1 MSQCS
6 PIQTD
11 ILMIGFGPVGATM
24 ASFLGRYG
32 VQTLVIDRATEI
44 LTMPRAIALD
54 NEALR
59 ILQNAGLAEDAFAK
73 HTIREVLMKS
83 PLAGTFGRGNTSG
96 SIDGHPK
103 LVTFYQ
109 PELEAALR
117 KNVANY
123 DCVTPLLGTSLLSFK
138 DHGDH
143 VVSVIE
149 SQNGEQQIVR
159 SRYLIAADGASS
171 SIRESLGLSFKGESY
186 AEDWLIVDAINRDT
200 SHMSHVEFICTPKLP
215 TPHMPAPGGRER
227 WEFMLGKGLSRE
239 QALDDGFIRKQ
250 LKPWVGDGHIDIER
264 KAVYRFHARCSKT
277 FQKGQVFLI
286 GDAAH
291 ITPPFV
297 GQGLVAGLRDA
308 ANLSWKLAWVLR
320 GACTGKT
327 LSTYDQE
334 RRPHANSMINLARR
348 MGGLIMPQS
357 TLRALVVH
365 NLMKAARLIEPVRNH
380 LEELEIKPKNQYK
393 RGSFTHKFRPDDAGL
408 ECGALFPQGLVRN
421 HAGQIAWSDDEL
433 GTSFSVV
440 GLGVDLDA
448 VLDEAS
454 RSALNALGAKVSAIV
469 PRKGTRQLSA
479 HELEDLENTFLAK
492 TRHKPLVALVRP
504 DRIVMGLCA
513 PAQLGS
519 LLKHVQRIH

>member
-1 MSQCS
+1 MS
-6 PIQTD
+6 PDTVTQTD
-11 ILMIGFGPVGATM
+11 ILMVGFGPVGATM

-32 VQTLVIDRATEI
+32 VQTLVIDRATDI

-117 KNVANY
+117 KNVAKY
-123 DCVTPLLGTSLLSFK
+123 PKVTPLLGTSLVSFQ

-143 VVSVIE
+143 VASVI
-149 SQNGEQQIVR
+149 QLHNGEQRTVR
-159 SRYLIAADGASS
+159 SRFLIAADGASS

-200 SHMSHVEFICTPKLP
+200 SQMSHVEFICTPKLP

-227 WEFMLGKGLSRE
+227 WEFMLGKGQSRE
-239 QALDDGFIRKQ
+239 EALDDGFIRKQ
-250 LKPWVGDGHIDIER
+250 LKPWVGDGPIDIER

-277 FQKGQVFLI
+277 FQKGRVFLI

-320 GACTGKT
+320 GACQPKA

-357 TLRALVVH
+357 ALRALVVH

-393 RGSFTHKFRPDDAGL
+393 RGLFTHKFRPADAGL

-421 HAGQIAWSDDEL
+421 PEGQIAWSDDEL
-433 GTSFSVV
+433 GNTISVV
-440 GLGVDLDA
+440 GLGVDPHT
-448 VLDEAS
+448 VLDVTGREAIS
-454 RSALNALGAKVSAIV
+454 ALGAQVSTIV
-469 PRKGTRQLSA
+469 ARKGTRSLA
-479 HELEDLENTFLAK
+479 NHELEDLENTFLAK
-492 TRHKPLVALVRP
+492 TRHKPMVALVRP
-504 DRIVMGLCA
+504 DRIVMGLCP
-513 PAQLGS
+513 PAQLGR
-519 LLKHVQRIH
+519 LLQQVRRL